1 MTVKKTGHESDQ
13 ISKETSPKS
22 AKSDA
27 GHFGRFTDFF
37 DSDQITDTGHEI
49 AQECSLDA
57 AKIVEVH
64 RRIESREYTVNT
76 RRVADK
82 LFELESRLRIL
93 DGPGSND

>member
-1 MTVKKTGHESDQ
+1 MTGKKTGHESDQ
-13 ISKETSPKS
+13 INEGSSPNSGKS
-22 AKSDA
+22 EAKRL
-27 GHFGRFTDFF
+27 GRFPEISDTDHV
-37 DSDQITDTGHEI
+37 TDIGHEI

-64 RRIESREYTVNT
+64 RRIDSGEYTVKI

-82 LFELESRLRIL
+82 LFELESQLRVL